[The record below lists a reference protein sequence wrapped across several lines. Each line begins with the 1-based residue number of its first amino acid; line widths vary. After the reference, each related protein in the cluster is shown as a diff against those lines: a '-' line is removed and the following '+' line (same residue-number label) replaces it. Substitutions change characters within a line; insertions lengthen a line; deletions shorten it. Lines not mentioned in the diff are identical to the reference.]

1 LEGDRKMAKLAINGG
16 NPVRTKPFTQWPQ
29 GGKAE
34 MDQLE
39 KVLKAGQWGTLG
51 NEALAFAE
59 KFAQYNGVNYGISV
73 NNGTISLEL
82 ILRGLNIG
90 YGDEVIV
97 PSYTFI
103 STASAVA
110 IAGATPVF
118 ADIESG
124 TYNIDPASIE
134 ANITPKTKAI
144 IAVHVGG
151 RPCNMDRIMEIAK
164 KHGIYV
170 IEDCAQAHGS
180 QWKDK
185 KVGSIGHAGSFSF
198 QESKNVTSGEG
209 GAIITDDLELF
220 KKFWHFHNSG
230 RAYDLAGE
238 FSGVM
243 LMGTNARM
251 TEWQAAVL
259 TAQLDK
265 LDEQIDRRMENVNYL
280 NSKLK
285 QFDFIKLLDSDECIT
300 KNTYHLFIMKYDS
313 DGLKGI
319 KRERFISAMNAE
331 GIPCSKGYVPLY
343 KMDAFS
349 TPNFRKSTGSDIDYS
364 AMYLE
369 NTEKACNVEA
379 LWLTGR
385 MLLGSIKDM
394 DDIIEAMDKVGRN
407 IEEI

>member
-1 LEGDRKMAKLAINGG
+1 MAKLAINGG
-16 NPVRTKPFTQWPQ
+16 SPVRTSPFPKWPQ

-34 MDQLE
+34 LEGLE
-39 KVLKAGQWGTLG
+39 KVLKAEQWGTLG
-51 NEALAFAE
+51 NEALAFAK
-59 KFAQYNGVNYGISV
+59 KFAEYNGVKYGIGV

-110 IAGATPVF
+110 IAGATPIF
-118 ADIESG
+118 ADIENG

-134 ANITPKTKAI
+134 ANITPNTKAI

-151 RPCNMDRIMEIAK
+151 RPCNMDRIMDIAK
-164 KHGIYV
+164 KNGIYV

-180 QWKDK
+180 EWNGK

-209 GAIITDDLELF
+209 GAIICDDVELF
-220 KKFWHFHNSG
+220 KEFWHFHNSG

-265 LDEQIDRRMENVNYL
+265 LDEQIERRMDNVAYL
-280 NSKLK
+280 NSRLR
-285 QFDFIKLLDSDECIT
+285 QFDFIKLLNAGESVT
-300 KNTYHLFIMKYDS
+300 KNSYHLFIMKYDS
-313 DGLKGI
+313 DGLKGL
-319 KRERFISAMNAE
+319 KRERFISAMNSE

-343 KMDAFS
+343 VMDAFDS
-349 TPNFRKSTGSDIDYS
+349 PNFRKSTGSDIDYS
-364 AMYLE
+364 SMHLE
-369 NTEKACNVEA
+369 NTEKACNEEA

-385 MLLGSIKDM
+385 MLLGSKKDM
-394 DDIIEAMDKVGRN
+394 DDIIEAMGKVQN
-407 IEEI
+407 NLVELI